1 MFKIQVTCWC
11 KRETGVWIA
20 NPPCFGKLIKM
31 SSGSDGGQDSETCSS
46 TALTFGTGSQ
56 VKVTVHAVCFHGDS
70 PHRSVSGN
78 RLPLAICMAIQTNC
92 QQRCHLSQIIH
103 NQTLSFCNS
112 GQLPS
117 VLQDV
122 LECTVISKQHYTDFC
137 LLLPEACWWK
147 PTCCKTWLLLAH
159 RRHPLFSVCRSQE
172 RGMAYTQS
180 GVCDKI
186 LL

>member
-1 MFKIQVTCWC
+1 
-11 KRETGVWIA
+11 
-20 NPPCFGKLIKM
+20 M

-56 VKVTVHAVCFHGDS
+56 LKVTVHAVCFHGDS

-103 NQTLSFCNS
+103 NQTLPFCNS
-112 GQLPS
+112 GQLPC

-137 LLLPEACWWK
+137 LLLLEACWWK

-159 RRHPLFSVCRSQE
+159 RRHLCFLCAGAKNEGWLTLRAGYALRALIPPKGPHGEAV
-172 RGMAYTQS
+172 
-180 GVCDKI
+180 
-186 LL
+186 